1 MNIKFMNKKDKE
13 FCDKEEEGKIAIDL
27 LREKKIEEIA
37 KMIELRI
44 FNCDIQGM
52 ISSITFYKLAE
63 KIINFLEE

>member
-1 MNIKFMNKKDKE
+1 MNKKMRE
-13 FCDKEEEGKIAIDL
+13 ICDKEEEGKIAIDL
-27 LREKKIEEIA
+27 LRENKIEEVA
-37 KMIELRI
+37 NMIELRI